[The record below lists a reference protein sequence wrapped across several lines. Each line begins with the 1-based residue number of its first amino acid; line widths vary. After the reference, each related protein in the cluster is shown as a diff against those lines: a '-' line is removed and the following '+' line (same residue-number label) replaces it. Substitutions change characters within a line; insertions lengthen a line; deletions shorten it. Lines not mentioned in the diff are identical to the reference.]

1 MSPFDSVKAARRVK
15 SVKYIKVSILNATH
29 REPACSIVGVHTGI
43 AAIEPE
49 VARTG
54 AAPIVAG
61 GTDIVERTVA
71 AEAVARHGQ
80 FKRRGKSANACVS
93 SPT

>member
-80 FKRRGKSANACVS
+80 FKR
-93 SPT
+93 